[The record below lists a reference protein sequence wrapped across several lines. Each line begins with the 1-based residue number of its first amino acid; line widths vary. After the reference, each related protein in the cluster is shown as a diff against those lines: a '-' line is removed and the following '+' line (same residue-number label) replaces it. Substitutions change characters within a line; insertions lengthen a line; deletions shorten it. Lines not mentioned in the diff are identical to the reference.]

1 MRGEV
6 AHLTRNIK
14 LEGEVQRG
22 CPLSNGNCGDCEECV
37 TYDTFGGHL
46 KV

>member
-14 LEGEVQRG
+14 LEGEVQLG
-22 CPLSNGNCGDCEECV
+22 CPPSNGNCGDCEECV
-37 TYDTFGGHL
+37 TYDTFGAHL